1 MNERGAVAQP
11 FDPAAHG
18 WQPIV
23 NHTAFGDLV
32 GPIWRREDGGRL
44 RFGFIVAPKHLNRA
58 GNLHGGMFMSVADQ
72 AMAMTARLATGGK
85 PHATIELNIQFI
97 AAVRLGEFVEV
108 HPEVGRVT
116 RSVVFMQAKM
126 FVGPRLVV
134 TTNGIWK
141 ILARKQSAGLTA
153 LRAAVER

>member
-1 MNERGAVAQP
+1 MNDKPQTDAAKA
-11 FDPAAHG
+11 FDPAAEG

-32 GPIWRREDGGRL
+32 GPIWRREKNGRSC
-44 RFGFIVAPKHLNRA
+44 FAFVVAPKHLNRA
-58 GNLHGGMFMSVADQ
+58 GNLHGGMLMMLADQ

-85 PHATIELNIQFI
+85 PHATIELNIQF
-97 AAVRLGEFVEV
+97 VGGVKLGEFVV
-108 HPEVGRVT
+108 AHPEVVRAT

-126 FVGPRLVV
+126 MVGSRVVV

-141 ILARKQSAGLTA
+141 VLDEA
-153 LRAAVER
+153 